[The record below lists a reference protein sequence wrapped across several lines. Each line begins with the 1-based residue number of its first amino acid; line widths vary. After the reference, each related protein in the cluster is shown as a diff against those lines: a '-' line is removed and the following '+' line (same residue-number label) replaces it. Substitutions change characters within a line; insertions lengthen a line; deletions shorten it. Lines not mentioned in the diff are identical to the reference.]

1 MTNGAKKSDG
11 YVKTMVPPDGMTD
24 TGENDNFTSTFVLPA
39 MRSEGDMVNYEY
51 IGPDGTGKD
60 AAGFALVDSETPDV
74 LPLVAGPVIRP
85 LSVTVTDTLASIV
98 TVPVVNTMADAFG
111 MAAMPT
117 TAVVTTTALPVMVDV
132 AVMGL
137 LRTAVSLSPCM

>member
-1 MTNGAKKSDG
+1 MRPELRRRVTNGAKKSDG
-11 YVKTMVPPDGMTD
+11 YVKMMVPPDGMTD

-74 LPLVAGPVIRP
+74 LPLV
-85 LSVTVTDTLASIV
+85 S
-98 TVPVVNTMADAFG
+98 
-111 MAAMPT
+111 
-117 TAVVTTTALPVMVDV
+117 
-132 AVMGL
+132 
-137 LRTAVSLSPCM
+137 CCC